1 MKSEFKSGTI
11 TGTIVLAA
19 ALTLSACAS
28 GPQQTSTPYNS
39 PNGSSTNSSVFGTV
53 ESIQAVTTQ
62 SANNGGGAIVGG
74 IVGAVL
80 GNQVGGGTGRTVAT
94 VAGAVGGAVVGN
106 NVQNR
111 NAQGHTSYQILVRMD
126 NGANTSITQ
135 DNVSDLGVGSRV
147 RVVDGRVYR
156 Q

>member
-1 MKSEFKSGTI
+1 MKSEFNSRTATFAILLATI
-11 TGTIVLAA
+11 
-19 ALTLSACAS
+19 LTLSACAS

-39 PNGSSTNSSVFGTV
+39 PNGSSSNSSPFGTI
-53 ESIQAVTTQ
+53 ESIQAINTQ
-62 SANNGGGAIVGG
+62 ATNNGGGAIVGG

-126 NGANTSITQ
+126 NGSNTSITQ
-135 DNVSDLGVGSRV
+135 DNVADLGVGSRV
-147 RVVDGRVYR
+147 RVVDGRAYR

>member
-1 MKSEFKSGTI
+1 MKSEFTPG
-11 TGTIVLAA
+11 TGTGAILLAA
-19 ALTLSACAS
+19 VLTLSACAS

-39 PNGSSTNSSVFGTV
+39 PSSSVTNSSSFGTI
-53 ESIQAVTTQ
+53 ESIQAVTTP
-62 SANNGGGAIVGG
+62 ATNNGGGAVVGG

-80 GNQVGGGTGRTVAT
+80 GNQIGSGTGRTAAT

-111 NAQGHTSYQILVRMD
+111 NAQGRVSYQILVRMD
-126 NGANTSITQ
+126 NGTNTSISQ
-135 DNVSDLGVGSRV
+135 DNVADLGVGSRV
-147 RVVDGRVYR
+147 RVVDGHVYR

>member
-1 MKSEFKSGTI
+1 MKSEFKTAPWTSVTL
-11 TGTIVLAA
+11 LACTLA
-19 ALTLSACAS
+19 LSACAS
-28 GPQQTSTPYNS
+28 GPQQTSTPYYSPSNS
-39 PNGSSTNSSVFGTV
+39 ANTTPFGTI
-53 ESIQAVTTQ
+53 ESIQIVNTQ
-62 SANNGGGAIVGG
+62 ASNHGGGAIVGG

-111 NAQGHTSYQILVRMD
+111 NAQAQTSYQILVRMD
-126 NGANTSITQ
+126 NGTNTTIIQ
-135 DNVSDLGVGSRV
+135 DNVNDLGVGSRV
-147 RVVDGRVYR
+147 RVVDGRAYR